1 MENTTQHK
9 IKEIIDFAL
18 TSGALKKIIFSS
30 PSSAEIPTKCEGVL
44 FEKGAEHML
53 GLTSFTN
60 DNKATRKNYTL
71 EDATLLLFDM
81 TVRDYKRTNIITHA
95 GKCSVMVSKKGKI
108 TLLNKIKFDTFTIGD
123 LPVSSHNK
131 QKNYIITPENSLEFL
146 SKLGVCSDDGKIF
159 DKKMSKYRQINKFLE
174 IIEDIYPELPTDGEL
189 NISDLCCGKSYLS
202 FAVYHYL
209 CNLKGRSV
217 KMYAVDLKA
226 DVIEFCRSLSEKLG
240 YRMEFICDDIANFKP
255 QEQIHMVVSLHAC
268 DIATDIVISNAVRL
282 GAKVILSTPCCHHE
296 MQKGMKCDE
305 LSFITKHSILK
316 QKLADAATDAMRCL
330 ALEYYG
336 YEVTA
341 FELIDPE
348 ETPKNVI
355 IKGIYRNT
363 GTKKREKALDEFNSA
378 AKLLGITPFIGNI
391 LPKDTTKI

>member
-1 MENTTQHK
+1 
-9 IKEIIDFAL
+9 
-18 TSGALKKIIFSS
+18 
-30 PSSAEIPTKCEGVL
+30 
-44 FEKGAEHML
+44 
-53 GLTSFTN
+53 
-60 DNKATRKNYTL
+60 
-71 EDATLLLFDM
+71 
-81 TVRDYKRTNIITHA
+81 
-95 GKCSVMVSKKGKI
+95 
-108 TLLNKIKFDTFTIGD
+108 
-123 LPVSSHNK
+123 
-131 QKNYIITPENSLEFL
+131 
-146 SKLGVCSDDGKIF
+146 
-159 DKKMSKYRQINKFLE
+159 
-174 IIEDIYPELPTDGEL
+174 
-189 NISDLCCGKSYLS
+189 
-202 FAVYHYL
+202 
-209 CNLKGRSV
+209 
-217 KMYAVDLKA
+217 
-226 DVIEFCRSLSEKLG
+226 
-240 YRMEFICDDIANFKP
+240 
-255 QEQIHMVVSLHAC
+255 MVVSLHAC

-391 LPKDTTKI
+391 LPQDTTKI